1 MLEMKPKVVSQLS
14 LAIKTMR
21 DACDRAERTIRD
33 GDGNAC
39 IRVMHDLTWGL
50 ANASSH
56 IETALS
62 HNEEAHKIQLFELKA
77 GNEPE

>member
-1 MLEMKPKVVSQLS
+1 MIEMKPKVTSQLA

-21 DACDRAERTIRD
+21 EACDRAERTISD

-39 IRVMHDLTWGL
+39 SRVMHDLTWGL

-62 HNEEAHKIQLFELKA
+62 HNEDAHEIKRIELKE
-77 GNEPE
+77 GRYD

>member
-1 MLEMKPKVVSQLS
+1 MIEMKPKVTSQLAM
-14 LAIKTMR
+14 AIRTMR

-39 IRVMHDLTWGL
+39 MRVMHALTWGL

-62 HNEEAHKIQLFELKA
+62 HNEEAHSINLFELKV
-77 GNEPE
+77 GNAPE